1 MRQGLV
7 LLQLLKQ
14 AARLLLLL
22 RKIPYI
28 RSISLCIPYT
38 TCIHRFLY
46 IEYSSKEFIGM
57 EKCAFPFLATY
68 YEKVKGA
75 KEARQTMKP
84 GGS

>member
-1 MRQGLV
+1 
-7 LLQLLKQ
+7 
-14 AARLLLLL
+14 
-22 RKIPYI
+22 
-28 RSISLCIPYT
+28 
-38 TCIHRFLY
+38 
-46 IEYSSKEFIGM
+46 M